1 MNIKK
6 YIILLTTLFF
16 IKTIAQPDGY
26 WDKDRTT
33 NKQIVVSARK
43 KVIIKS
49 EDFPT
54 GTTEVIYRITLLD
67 ENQELSG
74 SLVSV
79 LKSIPDPTGISQGSA
94 GAVLLLSKIAGSDKC
109 TYAIFNNGNNAVG
122 YQKNGNIAKACLVQ
136 SQSINKDAKLL
147 SLNKTICLKPETQ
160 NIWFGFESKNWVVN
174 QKIILEIVPWIDNKQ
189 SRGWNSTNKKNA
201 VQQIKKLELEI
212 QPINKDLWTLSLL
225 DKIQKNYTFSEF
237 TTFETLEKAKITND
251 FAAQI
256 LQEISDK
263 DPLLKI
269 FRNDA
274 AIFFKQKKLDQAI
287 SLLESTLLVRK
298 KVNAQDLNQVGF
310 YFLISKQFQK
320 AKQTFQKAETID
332 NANLAVQLN
341 MAHTELF
348 LGNFSQAKTIYKKY
362 QYQNI
367 NTKTSWKQQ
376 IKQDFDDFEKAGLSS
391 PDLERMIKKLD

>member
-1 MNIKK
+1 MNIKT
-6 YIILLTTLFF
+6 YLIFTTFFF
-16 IKTIAQPDGY
+16 IKTIAQSDGY

-54 GTTEVIYRITLLD
+54 GTTEVLYRITLLD
-67 ENQELSG
+67 ENQELSS

-109 TYAIFNNGNNAVG
+109 TYAIFNNQNNAEG
-122 YQKNGNIAKACLVQ
+122 YQKSGNVAKACLVQ
-136 SQSINKDAKLL
+136 SQPINKDVKLL

-160 NIWFGFESKNWVVN
+160 NIWFGFESKNWIMN

-189 SRGWNSTNKKNA
+189 ARGWNNTNKKTTI
-201 VQQIKKLELEI
+201 QQLKKLPVEI

-225 DKIQKNYTFSEF
+225 EKIQKDYTFSEF
-237 TTFETLEKAKITND
+237 TILETIEKTKITND
-251 FAAQI
+251 IAAQI
-256 LQEISDK
+256 LQEVAEK

-274 AIFFKQKKLDQAI
+274 AIFFKQKKLDDAI
-287 SLLESTLLVRK
+287 ILIENTLLARK
-298 KVNAQDLNQVGF
+298 QISAQDLNQIGF
-310 YFLISKQFQK
+310 YYLFSKQFQK
-320 AKQTFQKAETID
+320 AKQTLQKAEITD
-332 NANLAVQLN
+332 PANLAVQLN
-341 MAHTELF
+341 LAHTNLF
-348 LGNFSQAKTIYKKY
+348 LGNFSQAKAIYKKY
-362 QYQNI
+362 QNQNI
-367 NTKTSWKQQ
+367 NSKTSWKQQ
-376 IKQDFDDFEKAGLSS
+376 LKQDFDDFEKAGISS
-391 PDLERMIKKLD
+391 PDFERMLKKLD